1 MTESGDGLPKVEGLT
16 EFVKQN
22 LDNPQQDKGQSGTGQ
37 VQEPPAQQQ
46 VQTPP
51 STPDAGQVEDA
62 DLAGI
67 LKTFTTPD
75 GKVNT
80 KDLLKS
86 YKEIQGFTTRVSQ
99 ENKDKAKVIEELQT
113 KFNQLQEEAEL
124 RRYQAPAT
132 PHTQQK
138 SFEEMFL
145 DNPEQAITAKAME
158 IANTQRITEVLEEK
172 RYENPDDFPERMG
185 YVNMLVQNPQYAQL
199 QYSPKGVAKLFEIAD
214 KTRAQM
220 LTRKAHESLKVIFG
234 EDVDLD
240 ALKALVKGSG
250 GAVPPVNQIKPQQT
264 FANAYMPD
272 TSTSTRT
279 GADLNMNQIE
289 TIKQEALKNGDPSA
303 VAGALL
309 KEALLK

>member
-220 LTRKAHESLKVIFG
+220 LTRKAHESLKVLFG
-234 EDVDLD
+234 EDFDID
-240 ALKALVKGSG
+240 KLKALARKDGTQTIN
-250 GAVPPVNQIKPQQT
+250 NQTTSANPL
-264 FANAYMPD
+264 NAYMPD
-272 TSTSTRT
+272 TGTSTRT
-279 GADLNMNQIE
+279 GQDVNTSVNELERRKREAIE
-289 TIKQEALKNGDPSA
+289 SGDASA
-303 VAGALL
+303 VAGAII
-309 KEALLK
+309 KQALLK

>member
-1 MTESGDGLPKVEGLT
+1 MTTNNGLPLVEGLGDFVRANT
-16 EFVKQN
+16 EPDE
-22 LDNPQQDKGQSGTGQ
+22 LADKGAVAT
-37 VQEPPAQQQ
+37 EPQGADPARQQ
-46 VQTPP
+46 VQAP
-51 STPDAGQVEDA
+51 SDGGQALSGKSDEEL
-62 DLAGI
+62 LAQF
-67 LKTFTTPD
+67 KS
-75 GKVNT
+75 T

-113 KFNQLQEEAEL
+113 KLNQLQEEAEL

-132 PHTQQK
+132 PQTQQK